1 MEVRSLRKA
10 DEASYRALR
19 IESIEQAPDLA
30 TPRIL
35 QELDNTRNA
44 NAVLDAYGPQQC
56 VFGTFYGGSLV
67 GVVAMDAS
75 PDRLNPHDIELWG
88 LYVVPRLRGTPVSQL
103 LLEAAIAWARH
114 QPGKLTVSVEFARSN
129 RYAFRFFD
137 RNYFS
142 VRPPQEHEERFSQE
156 RMRMDYFLGE

>member
-10 DEASYRALR
+10 DEANYIALR
-19 IESIEQAPDLA
+19 IESVEQAPDLV

-35 QELDNTRNA
+35 RELDNAWNA
-44 NAVLDAYGPQQC
+44 NCVLDAYGPQER
-56 VFGTFYGGSLV
+56 VFGAFYSGSLV

-75 PDRLNPHDIELWG
+75 PDRPDPHDVELWG
-88 LYVVPRLRGTPVSQL
+88 LYVVPRLRGTPISQL
-103 LLEAAIAWARH
+103 LLEAAIAWVRH

-142 VRPPQEHEERFSQE
+142 VKPPQAHEEHLSQE
-156 RMRMDYFLGE
+156 QVRMDYFLGE